1 MDFTEVVIKRRMV
14 RNFSDE
20 PISNDEVDRI
30 LNLARRG
37 PSAGFSQGQ
46 DFIVVNDKAKKLEI
60 AALFG
65 EKSYVESGFHPF
77 ISGAPVL
84 IVPCTNEAAY
94 HRRYQEPD
102 KLRQDGTE
110 IDWPVPYWFMDIGA
124 AAMVIL
130 LAAVDEGLAAGFA
143 GVWNLDE
150 LRDLLGIPDEVTPM
164 GVIPIGHPAPD
175 KRSPSLK
182 RGRRPLREVV
192 HHGAWGAAGSD

>member
-1 MDFTEVVIKRRMV
+1 MDFTEVVTKRRMV

-20 PISNDEVDRI
+20 PISNDKLDRI

-46 DFIVVNDKAKKLEI
+46 NFIVVNDKAKKLEI
-60 AALFG
+60 AALCG

-94 HRRYQEPD
+94 HRRYQESD

-175 KRSPSLK
+175 KRSLSLK

>member
-1 MDFTEVVIKRRMV
+1 MDFTEIVIKRRMV

-46 DFIVVNDKAKKLEI
+46 DFIVVNDKAKKLES
-60 AALFG
+60 AALCG

-110 IDWPVPYWFMDIGA
+110 IDWPVPYWFMNIGA

-150 LRDLLGIPDEVTPM
+150 LRDLLGIPDEATPM
-164 GVIPIGHPAPD
+164 EVIPIGHPAPD

-182 RGRRPLREVV
+182 RWPAAFARSRSSRCLGSGRK
-192 HHGAWGAAGSD
+192 

>member
-1 MDFTEVVIKRRMV
+1 MDFSEVVTKRRMV

-30 LNLARRG
+30 LYLARRG

-46 DFIVVNDKAKKLEI
+46 DFVVVTDKVKKVEI
-60 AALFG
+60 AVLCG
-65 EKSYVESGFHPF
+65 EKSYVESGFQPF

-102 KLRQDGTE
+102 KLRPDGSE

-124 AAMVIL
+124 AVMVIL

-143 GVWNLDE
+143 GVWDLDE
-150 LRDLLGIPDEVTPM
+150 LRDLLEIPDEVCPM

-175 KRSPSLK
+175 KRSLSLK
-182 RGRRPLREVV
+182 RGRRPMREVV
-192 HHGAWGAAGSD
+192 HHGAWGAAVND